1 MPQAVFLDYASTSH
15 DDLDLTRLRHACRQ
29 LQLWEATQ
37 ADNLLEHIG
46 QAEIVISNKVILNA
60 ATLTALKNQIKLI
73 CVAATGTNNIDL
85 EVAHQLGIP
94 VCNVRNYGNRSVA
107 EHCLSLIFA
116 LARQLP
122 AYHQAVQAQ
131 AWQKSKHFCLLDYP
145 INEVAGKTL
154 GIIGYG
160 SLGQATA
167 ELAAA
172 VGMQILVAERLDAPT
187 VRTGRVSLHE
197 LLARADFISLH
208 CPLTEQT
215 KAFINAERLQQMK
228 PSAFLINTARGGLIC
243 EADLLTA
250 LQTHQIAGAA
260 LDVLSLEPPTTD
272 NPLLQTSL
280 PNLIITPHIAWA
292 SRSARQTLIEQLAD
306 IISSF
311 QANHLIN
318 QVN

>member
-15 DDLDLTRLRHACRQ
+15 DDLDLTRLRHTCGQ

-60 ATLTALKNQIKLI
+60 TTLTALKDQIKLI

-85 EVAHQLGIP
+85 AVAQQLGIP

-145 INEVAGKTL
+145 ITEVAGKTL

-311 QANHLIN
+311 QTNHLIN

>member
-15 DDLDLTRLRHACRQ
+15 DDLDLTRLRHACGQ

-60 ATLTALKNQIKLI
+60 ATLTALKDQIKLI

-85 EVAHQLGIP
+85 AVAQQLGIP

-145 INEVAGKTL
+145 ITEVAGKTL

-160 SLGQATA
+160 SLGQTTA

-215 KAFINAERLQQMK
+215 KAFINAERLQYMK

-311 QANHLIN
+311 QTNHLIN

>member
-15 DDLDLTRLRHACRQ
+15 DDLDLTRLRHACGQ

-60 ATLTALKNQIKLI
+60 ATLTALKDQIKLI

-85 EVAHQLGIP
+85 AVAQQLGIP

-145 INEVAGKTL
+145 ITEVAGKTL

-215 KAFINAERLQQMK
+215 KAFINAERLQHMK

-311 QANHLIN
+311 QTNHLIN
-318 QVN
+318 QVS

>member
-15 DDLDLTRLRHACRQ
+15 GDLDLTRLRQACGQ

-60 ATLTALKNQIKLI
+60 ATLTALKDQIKLI

-85 EVAHQLGIP
+85 EVAHQFGIP

-145 INEVAGKTL
+145 ITEVAGKTL

-160 SLGQATA
+160 SLGQTTA

-172 VGMQILVAERLDAPT
+172 VGMQILVAERLDAPI

-197 LLARADFISLH
+197 LLASADFISLH

-215 KAFINAERLQQMK
+215 KAFINAERLQYMK

-311 QANHLIN
+311 QTNHLIN

>member
-15 DDLDLTRLRHACRQ
+15 DDLDLTRLRHACGQ

-60 ATLTALKNQIKLI
+60 ATLTALKDQIKLI

-85 EVAHQLGIP
+85 AVAQQLGIP

-116 LARQLP
+116 LARQLT

-145 INEVAGKTL
+145 ITEVAGKTL

-215 KAFINAERLQQMK
+215 KAFINAERLQHMK

>member
-15 DDLDLTRLRHACRQ
+15 DDLDLTRLRHACGQ

-60 ATLTALKNQIKLI
+60 ATLTALKDQIKLI

-85 EVAHQLGIP
+85 AVAQQLGIP

-145 INEVAGKTL
+145 ITEVAGKTL

-215 KAFINAERLQQMK
+215 KAFINAERLQHMK

-318 QVN
+318 PVN

>member
-1 MPQAVFLDYASTSH
+1 
-15 DDLDLTRLRHACRQ
+15 
-29 LQLWEATQ
+29 
-37 ADNLLEHIG
+37 
-46 QAEIVISNKVILNA
+46 
-60 ATLTALKNQIKLI
+60 
-73 CVAATGTNNIDL
+73 
-85 EVAHQLGIP
+85 
-94 VCNVRNYGNRSVA
+94 VA

-145 INEVAGKTL
+145 ITEVAGKTL

-311 QANHLIN
+311 QTNHLIN

>member
-15 DDLDLTRLRHACRQ
+15 DDLDLTRLRHACGQ
-29 LQLWEATQ
+29 LQLWEDTQ

-60 ATLTALKNQIKLI
+60 ATLNALKDQIKLI

-85 EVAHQLGIP
+85 ASAHQLGIP

-107 EHCLSLIFA
+107 EHCISLIFA

-145 INEVAGKTL
+145 ITEVAGKTL

-172 VGMQILVAERLDAPT
+172 VGMQILVAERLEAPT
-187 VRTGRVSLHE
+187 IRTGRVSLHE
-197 LLARADFISLH
+197 LLAKADFISLH

-215 KAFINAERLQQMK
+215 KAFINAERLQHMK

-243 EADLLTA
+243 EADLLAA

-318 QVN
+318 PVN

>member
-15 DDLDLTRLRHACRQ
+15 DDLDLTRLRHACGQ
-29 LQLWEATQ
+29 LQLWEDTQ

-60 ATLTALKNQIKLI
+60 ATLNALKDQIKLV

-85 EVAHQLGIP
+85 AVAHQLGIP

-107 EHCLSLIFA
+107 EHCISLIFA

-131 AWQKSKHFCLLDYP
+131 AWQKSKHFCLLEYP
-145 INEVAGKTL
+145 ITEVAGKTL

-160 SLGQATA
+160 SLGQATV

-172 VGMQILVAERLDAPT
+172 VGMQILVAERLEAPT
-187 VRTGRVSLHE
+187 IRTGRVSLHE
-197 LLARADFISLH
+197 LLAKADFISLH

-215 KAFINAERLQQMK
+215 KAFINAERLQHMK

-243 EADLLTA
+243 EADLLAA

-272 NPLLQTSL
+272 NLLLQTSL

-318 QVN
+318 PVN

>member
-15 DDLDLTRLRHACRQ
+15 DDLDLTRLRHACGQ

-60 ATLTALKNQIKLI
+60 ATLTALKDQIKLI

-85 EVAHQLGIP
+85 AVAQQLGIP

-145 INEVAGKTL
+145 ITEVAGKTL

-215 KAFINAERLQQMK
+215 KAFINAERLQYMK

-272 NPLLQTSL
+272 NPLLQNSL

>member
-15 DDLDLTRLRHACRQ
+15 DDLDLTRLRHACGQ

-60 ATLTALKNQIKLI
+60 ATLTALKDQIKLI

-85 EVAHQLGIP
+85 AVAQQLGIP

-145 INEVAGKTL
+145 ITEVAGKTL

-215 KAFINAERLQQMK
+215 KAFINAERLQYMK

-318 QVN
+318 PVN

>member
-15 DDLDLTRLRHACRQ
+15 DDLDLTRLRHACGQ
-29 LQLWEATQ
+29 LQLWEDTQ

-60 ATLTALKNQIKLI
+60 ATLNTLKDQIKLI

-85 EVAHQLGIP
+85 AVAHQLGIP

-107 EHCLSLIFA
+107 EHCISLIFA

-145 INEVAGKTL
+145 ITEVAGKTL

-172 VGMQILVAERLDAPT
+172 VGMQILVAERLEAPT
-187 VRTGRVSLHE
+187 IRTGRVSLHE
-197 LLARADFISLH
+197 LLAKADFISLH

-215 KAFINAERLQQMK
+215 KAFINAERLQHMK

-243 EADLLTA
+243 EADLLAA

-260 LDVLSLEPPTTD
+260 LDVLSLEPPTAD

-318 QVN
+318 PVN

>member
-15 DDLDLTRLRHACRQ
+15 DDLDLTRLRHACGQ

-60 ATLTALKNQIKLI
+60 TTLTALKDQIKLI

-85 EVAHQLGIP
+85 EVAQQLGIP

-145 INEVAGKTL
+145 ITEVAGKTL

-215 KAFINAERLQQMK
+215 KAFINAERLQHMK

-311 QANHLIN
+311 QTNHLIN

>member
-15 DDLDLTRLRHACRQ
+15 DDLDLTRLRHACGQ

-60 ATLTALKNQIKLI
+60 ATLTALKDQIKLI

-85 EVAHQLGIP
+85 AVAQQLGIP

-145 INEVAGKTL
+145 ITEVAGKTL

-215 KAFINAERLQQMK
+215 KAFINAERLQHMK

-311 QANHLIN
+311 QTNHLIN

>member
-15 DDLDLTRLRHACRQ
+15 DDLDLTRLRHACGQ

-60 ATLTALKNQIKLI
+60 TTLTALKDQIKLI

-85 EVAHQLGIP
+85 EVAQQLGIP

-145 INEVAGKTL
+145 ITEVAGKTL

-160 SLGQATA
+160 SLGQTTA

-215 KAFINAERLQQMK
+215 KAFINAERLQHMK

-311 QANHLIN
+311 QTNHLIN

>member
-15 DDLDLTRLRHACRQ
+15 DDLDLTRLRHACGQ

-60 ATLTALKNQIKLI
+60 ATLTALKDQIKLI

-85 EVAHQLGIP
+85 AVAQQLGIP

-145 INEVAGKTL
+145 ITEVAGKTL

-215 KAFINAERLQQMK
+215 KAFINAERLQHMK

-292 SRSARQTLIEQLAD
+292 SRSARQTLIEQLAN

>member
-15 DDLDLTRLRHACRQ
+15 DDLDLTRLRHACGQ
-29 LQLWEATQ
+29 LQLWEDTQ

-60 ATLTALKNQIKLI
+60 TTLTALKDQIKLI

-85 EVAHQLGIP
+85 EVAQQLGIP

-145 INEVAGKTL
+145 ITEVAGKTL

-215 KAFINAERLQQMK
+215 KAFINAERLQYMK

-311 QANHLIN
+311 QTNHLIN